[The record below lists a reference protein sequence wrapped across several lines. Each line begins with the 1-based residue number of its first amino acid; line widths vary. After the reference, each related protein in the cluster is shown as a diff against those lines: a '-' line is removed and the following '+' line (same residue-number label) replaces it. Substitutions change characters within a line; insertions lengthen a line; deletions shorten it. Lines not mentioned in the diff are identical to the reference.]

1 MEAGMKLSRKLKLR
15 IIMGIAAAM
24 ILYGI
29 LDKFFNFN
37 IDEKIVSNVGMVL
50 MIGAFG
56 LLFSRGGQENV
67 EQGAGAGEQT
77 EQKSQEELAQ
87 LEQTALENDMVK
99 DQDKGAVNNDDSRN
113 DLRS

>member
-1 MEAGMKLSRKLKLR
+1 MKLSRKLKLR

-29 LDKFFNFN
+29 LDKFFKFN
-37 IDEKIVSNVGMVL
+37 IDEKLVNNVGMVL

-56 LLFSRGGQENV
+56 LLFSRSGQEDG
-67 EQGAGAGEQT
+67 EQGAGREPGS
-77 EQKSQEELAQ
+77 KSEEELAQ

>member
-1 MEAGMKLSRKLKLR
+1 MKLSRKLKLR

-37 IDEKIVSNVGMVL
+37 IDDKTVSNVGMVL

-67 EQGAGAGEQT
+67 EQGAGEQT
-77 EQKSQEELAQ
+77 EQRSQEELAQ

-113 DLRS
+113 DLRT

>member
-1 MEAGMKLSRKLKLR
+1 MKLSRKLKLR

-37 IDEKIVSNVGMVL
+37 IDEKVVSNVGMVL

-56 LLFSRGGQENV
+56 LLFSRGGQEKV
-67 EQGAGAGEQT
+67 EQGAGEQT